1 MKEISISPGEA
12 AKRDNL
18 GTDKFKSNE
27 LFNNSDSNQKLQLT
41 ARFESDT
48 AKIIQEVSDSQ
59 GLSQAEVIRRLV
71 RSSLEKR

>member
-12 AKRDNL
+12 ANRDNL

-27 LFNNSDSNQKLQLT
+27 LFSNSDSNQKLQLT
-41 ARFESDT
+41 ARFEADT

-71 RSSLEKR
+71 RSGLEKR